1 MKLQRPAQLSPRTAT
16 GRNHFEAAERAMRTR
31 REVVADAY
39 DYIVESYP
47 TQAAARSTRR
57 AA

>member
-1 MKLQRPAQLSPRTAT
+1 MKLQRPAQPSARTAA
-16 GRNHFEAAERAMRTR
+16 GRNRFEAAERAMRTR

-39 DYIVESYP
+39 DYTVESYP
-47 TQAAARSTRR
+47 TQVAARSARR

>member
-1 MKLQRPAQLSPRTAT
+1 MEPQRSAQLSARTAA
-16 GRNHFEAAERAMRTR
+16 GPKPFGAAERAMRTR

-47 TQAAARSTRR
+47 TQPPSPSARRT
-57 AA
+57 A

>member
-1 MKLQRPAQLSPRTAT
+1 MKLQRPARISARTAA
-16 GRNHFEAAERAMRTR
+16 GPRPLAPAERAERTH

-47 TQAAARSTRR
+47 TQVTARSTRR
-57 AA
+57 TA